1 MSESDEATDA
11 RRWFA
16 QQNRGQLDEQVRE
29 ALKGVIDPELGINI
43 VDLGLVYETR
53 ISAEGRLD
61 VIMTLTSPGCP
72 LGPVIETEVR
82 RALSGLFGVEEI
94 AVTIVWTPRWTPEMM
109 SEDARLELGYW

>member
-1 MSESDEATDA
+1 MSESDGATDA
-11 RRWFA
+11 RQWFA
-16 QQNRGQLDEQVRE
+16 RQNQGQLDEQVRE

-53 ISAEGRLD
+53 VGAEGD
-61 VIMTLTSPGCP
+61 VEVIMTLTSPGCP
-72 LGPVIETEVR
+72 LGPVIESEVR
-82 RALSGLFGVEEI
+82 RALSGLFGVAGV